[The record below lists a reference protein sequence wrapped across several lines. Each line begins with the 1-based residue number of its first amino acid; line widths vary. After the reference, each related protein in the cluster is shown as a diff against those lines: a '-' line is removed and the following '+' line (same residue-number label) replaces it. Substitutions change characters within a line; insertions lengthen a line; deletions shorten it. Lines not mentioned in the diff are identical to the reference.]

1 MMHGSATSSS
11 KESQVPDCWTARKI
25 RPVVIL
31 YVLGVFAAFIVM
43 SIVVFQS
50 RDAVKALVVAAVG
63 AVIAIAP
70 GVVERIEYRLTAS
83 GVEKRTVKAKKP
95 REFTGVFLWSELSR
109 VVAMRHGFKYFKTL
123 DESNPLR
130 RFWKA
135 YLSDQY
141 SGEVHVEKDD
151 LERVLDVVSRRGVSI
166 S

>member
-1 MMHGSATSSS
+1 MMHGSATSSL
-11 KESQVPDCWTARKI
+11 KESQVPDRWTARKI

-50 RDAVKALVVAAVG
+50 REAVKALVVAAVG
-63 AVIAIAP
+63 TVIAIAP
-70 GVVERIEYRLTAS
+70 GVAERIEYRLTAS
-83 GVEKRTVKAKKP
+83 GVEKRTVNAKKP

-141 SGEVHVEKDD
+141 SGEVLAERED
-151 LERVLDVVSRRGVSI
+151 LERVLDFVSRQGIPVS
-166 S
+166 